1 VKRVTVVL
9 DIQDGEVV
17 VLNSEKV
24 IREVEKIEELLDQKD
39 LDEIDVVGKFSI

>member
-1 VKRVTVVL
+1 MKRVTVVL

-39 LDEIDVVGKFSI
+39 LDEIDVVGNFSI

>member
-1 VKRVTVVL
+1 MKRVTVVL

>member
-1 VKRVTVVL
+1 MKRVTVVL

-24 IREVEKIEELLDQKD
+24 IREVEKIEELLDQKN

>member
-1 VKRVTVVL
+1 MKRVTVVL

-24 IREVEKIEELLDQKD
+24 LREVEKIEELLDQKD

>member
-1 VKRVTVVL
+1 MKRVTVVL

-39 LDEIDVVGKFSI
+39 LDELDVVGKFSI